1 MTNHHTTAKE
11 SHALLLHE
19 PTSMQ
24 KLLDTWNAL
33 HAAGTSAEKGRLVDL
48 LAGNY
53 AAVLRDSSVPSYLLA
68 TRPFDLIRSVTGAP
82 GPVDAFHGAK
92 RAILDAV
99 DRLPSASDLVQAA
112 DQYARELGT
121 KIRYRADF
129 NRQHAL
135 SDVIAHEWLRH
146 GWDNLRTAQTAHAI
160 ISSITG
166 GILYSASSLAQHTT
180 HLYTD
185 TERWRLAD
193 IYELPA
199 ASRME
204 ALGRIVA
211 EDTLNMAGI
220 AQSRAFAKA
229 IESGVGFVRDAGS
242 RFMGIKAVPTELS
255 GKSLE
260 NVSSPAAQ
268 LQSTRLPLLLPEKL
282 PVTQE
287 YLESKIDQSVLM
299 AVPKENPQHESSP
312 RTWQP
317 EIYSTL
323 LGEGIVPPPLKPVR
337 DFSGWMQYHSHHGNS
352 WIYYS
357 IDPSRQ
363 TGIEAKYRQGQYSS
377 TIYAQG
383 DRQTYGS
390 GTELFLSAVKKF
402 IGNGD
407 DIRTI
412 SENFDGHGRLTTNR
426 EQYEAHRLAGE
437 DDATA
442 LRHTFSGRMAARL
455 GLTEVRITSG
465 ALHPVFVHP
474 DWGAGKQM
482 NDYSLAYARA
492 LGRPQ
497 IEVTK
502 RLLEGNGSMAGPLDS
517 TLIDLIYGLPVD
529 ARRVVLEQLH
539 ARMNTDSA
547 FLTNYITHV
556 MEDTRER

>member
-1 MTNHHTTAKE
+1 MTNHHTITKE
-11 SHALLLHE
+11 NSALLLHE

-68 TRPFDLIRSVTGAP
+68 TRPFDLIRSVTGTP
-82 GPVDAFHGAK
+82 GPADAVHGAK
-92 RAILDAV
+92 QAILDDA
-99 DRLPSASDLVQAA
+99 DRLPSASDLVQAGG
-112 DQYARELGT
+112 QYAREFGT

-135 SDVIAHEWLRH
+135 SDVVAHEWLHH

-160 ISSITG
+160 ISNITG
-166 GILYSASSLAQHTT
+166 GMLYTASLLGQHTT

-185 TERWRLAD
+185 TERRRLAD

-199 ASRME
+199 APRME

-229 IESGVGFVRDAGS
+229 IESGVGFVRDVGS
-242 RFMGIKAVPTELS
+242 RFMGIKAVPAELS
-255 GKSLE
+255 GKPLE
-260 NVSSPAAQ
+260 NFSLPAAQ
-268 LQSTRLPLLLPEKL
+268 LQSTRLPLLTPEKL

-299 AVPKENPQHESSP
+299 AVPKDKPQHEISP
-312 RTWQP
+312 QTGQA

-323 LGEGIVPPPLKPVR
+323 IGEGMVPPPLKLMR
-337 DFSGWMQYHSHHGNS
+337 DFSGWMQYHSYHGNS
-352 WIYYS
+352 WIYYN
-357 IDPSRQ
+357 IEPLRQ
-363 TGIEAKYRQGQYSS
+363 TGIEAKYRDGQYSS
-377 TIYAQG
+377 TIYALG

-402 IGNGD
+402 IDNGD
-407 DIRTI
+407 DIRKI
-412 SENFDGHGRLTTNR
+412 SENFAGHGRLATNR

-455 GLTEVRITSG
+455 GLTEVRTTSG
-465 ALHPVFVHP
+465 SLNPVFVHP
-474 DWGAGKQM
+474 DWGAGRQM

-492 LGRPQ
+492 HGRPQ
-497 IEVTK
+497 IEVGE
-502 RLLEGNGSMAGPLDS
+502 RILESSGSPAGPLDS

-529 ARRVVLEQLH
+529 TRRVVLEQIH

-547 FLTNYITHV
+547 SLTNYIIHV